1 MTDAHASLAAL
12 GIEPVAWLYVHEFS
26 TGTRHSIVCPQSER
40 MESPESRGWTETPL
54 YSATDLAPLI
64 AKARRVEELEAALR
78 TIIEHFD
85 GRAWGTDGPGH
96 AHKVPGVWDVTGKDC
111 EWCTEWNAA
120 RAALKENTDATSD

>member
-1 MTDAHASLAAL
+1 MTDTPTSLDAL

-64 AKARRVEELEAALR
+64 AKARRVDELEAVLRDLIQQCWESEKAL
-78 TIIEHFD
+78 
-85 GRAWGTDGPGH
+85 
-96 AHKVPGVWDVTGKDC
+96 
-111 EWCTEWNAA
+111 TEELHHMDYCGESWPLTKA
-120 RAALKENTDATSD
+120 RAALKENTDGQ